1 MESEQTVTLHVM
13 SDELK
18 AILSR
23 CKLEQHFDYLATKGF
38 GTWESLQLL
47 DQSDF
52 EQLQGIPYGHFKLI
66 IQTIQQ
72 YTKEQNIA
80 SGDKKIRPKYK
91 QFLKLLNKIQS
102 PDDVFNNIDKQ
113 INKYQEIKQ
122 QYLENWALHQQYHS
136 KISNFITKSYLY
148 TFYA

>member
-1 MESEQTVTLHVM
+1 M
-13 SDELK
+13 SNELK
-18 AILSR
+18 TILSR
-23 CKLEQHFDYLATKGF
+23 CKLEQHHEYLATKGF
-38 GTWESLQLL
+38 GTWQSLQLL

-52 EQLQGIPYGHFKLI
+52 EQLQGIPYGHFKLL
-66 IQTIQQ
+66 IQTIKQ
-72 YTKEQNIA
+72 YTKEENIA

-102 PDDVFNNIDKQ
+102 PNDVFDKIDKQ

-136 KISNFITKSYLY
+136 KISNFITKSLVIN
-148 TFYA
+148 